1 MNNFKNYLQESSI
14 KPAKLSS
21 GRFSIGNQFRLL
33 RDIDGLEKGNEYTL
47 IPIDEECD
55 LIVLGGIGEYSFK
68 DQKTNKKYC
77 IHAGPRI
84 IDELFELIPLADPS
98 PSLSE
103 SKEPQ
108 AAQAYPV
115 SERVIE
121 RIIVE
126 GDKGERG
133 ERGIQGLIGPV
144 GPAGPKGERGDKGD
158 KGDVGER
165 GERGEPGAI
174 GARGE
179 TGAKGDRGER
189 GEQGLQG
196 IEGKQGPAGLNGDI
210 GPVGP
215 QGLQGLQGEK
225 GEKGDRGEKGEQ
237 GPQGLQ
243 GEIGPSGPAGAN
255 GAPGPIGS
263 KGEKGETGDKG
274 EPGLRGEK
282 GDTGDVGVAV
292 AKYPL
297 KLEDKTLSVEQKFF
311 NDLLND
317 VSKKHTAQGGG
328 GGNVIIK
335 HEGTRLSSAVK
346 SINFTGSGISSVSSD
361 GKNINIDITGGG
373 GEPSSNRFSY
383 TDDPPENPIN
393 GDRWFESDTGKYFVY
408 IEDEDSSQWVQ
419 IVTGGGGG
427 SAITVKS
434 VQGSIQ
440 YANDG
445 ATDLEA
451 SPSFKLNPD
460 DSNLIIPASLDL
472 SGSIGTGIIFPDD
485 TIQYTAAVSIDDAFV
500 NTDGDLILTYTDST
514 TDNVGSVIGPAGP
527 QGLTG
532 PQGPQGAT
540 GATGPQG
547 PAGAGGALGYWGS
560 FWSNQDQTAAAANT
574 GYAITLQHT
583 DPDSSGVYISNSSH
597 INFQNAGVYSIIFSI
612 QFANTHVQ
620 IHDVNVWIK
629 KNGSNL
635 PDSDSKWSVV
645 ESHGGEE
652 GHAIGAVN
660 FVLKLN
666 AGDYIELF
674 WKTSDTR
681 LIIQEDP
688 AVPPAPAIPSVIV
701 TATQVMYAQVGP
713 QGPQGDAGVDVTN
726 TIVST
731 DGDLLITL
739 SDATVINAGNVI
751 GPTGET
757 GATGPQ
763 GPQGEPGLQDDVIS
777 LYIDGTPDVISTGK
791 KAFRLIPYDCEV
803 VEWYVVASVAGT
815 IEFDVRASSFA
826 SYPSTISIVGT
837 TSDYPSLNNE
847 VKNSNTSVTGWDI
860 LNAGDMVDLYITSN
874 TDVQNVGLFI
884 KIRRI

>member
-14 KPAKLSS
+14 KPVKLSS

-179 TGAKGDRGER
+179 TGTKGDRGER
-189 GEQGLQG
+189 GEQGPQGLQG

-255 GAPGPIGS
+255 GAPGPIGP

-346 SINFTGSGISSVSSD
+346 SINFTGTGISSVSSD
-361 GKNINIDITGGG
+361 GKNVNIDISGGG
-373 GEPSSNRFSY
+373 TTVANRFTY
-383 TDDPPENPIN
+383 APDPPENPIN

-408 IEDEDSSQWVQ
+408 IDDGDSSQWVEISVVPSSNLTPVYHTTSVISSSYQ
-419 IVTGGGGG
+419 VTSLDYYIGVNYAGIVTITLPDSPSTGKT
-427 SAITVKS
+427 ITVKDES
-434 VQGSIQ
+434 GQAG
-440 YANDG
+440 YANR
-445 ATDLEA
+445 
-451 SPSFKLNPD
+451 
-460 DSNLIIPASLDL
+460 
-472 SGSIGTGIIFPDD
+472 
-485 TIQYTAAVSIDDAFV
+485 
-500 NTDGDLILTYTDST
+500 
-514 TDNVGSVIGPAGP
+514 
-527 QGLTG
+527 
-532 PQGPQGAT
+532 
-540 GATGPQG
+540 
-547 PAGAGGALGYWGS
+547 
-560 FWSNQDQTAAAANT
+560 
-574 GYAITLQHT
+574 
-583 DPDSSGVYISNSSH
+583 
-597 INFQNAGVYSIIFSI
+597 
-612 QFANTHVQ
+612 
-620 IHDVNVWIK
+620 
-629 KNGSNL
+629 
-635 PDSDSKWSVV
+635 
-645 ESHGGEE
+645 
-652 GHAIGAVN
+652 
-660 FVLKLN
+660 
-666 AGDYIELF
+666 YIE
-674 WKTSDTR
+674 
-681 LIIQEDP
+681 
-688 AVPPAPAIPSVIV
+688 IV
-701 TATQVMYAQVGP
+701 
-713 QGPQGDAGVDVTN
+713 
-726 TIVST
+726 
-731 DGDLLITL
+731 
-739 SDATVINAGNVI
+739 
-751 GPTGET
+751 
-757 GATGPQ
+757 
-763 GPQGEPGLQDDVIS
+763 
-777 LYIDGTPDVISTGK
+777 
-791 KAFRLIPYDCEV
+791 
-803 VEWYVVASVAGT
+803 
-815 IEFDVRASSFA
+815 
-826 SYPSTISIVGT
+826 
-837 TSDYPSLNNE
+837 
-847 VKNSNTSVTGWDI
+847 
-860 LNAGDMVDLYITSN
+860 TSN
-874 TDVQNVGLFI
+874 TNDLIDNEESAILNISNGALQFI
-884 KIRRI
+884 YRDGWRII

>member
-21 GRFSIGNQFRLL
+21 GRFSIGNQFRLI
-33 RDIDGLEKGNEYTL
+33 RDVDGLVKGNEYTL

-55 LIVLGGIGEYSFK
+55 PILLGGIGEYSFK
-68 DQKTNKKYC
+68 DQATNKKYC

-84 IDELFELIPLADPS
+84 IDELFELIPIADPT
-98 PSLSE
+98 PSITE

-115 SERVIE
+115 SERIIVE

-133 ERGIQGLIGPV
+133 ERGLQGLIGPV

-165 GERGEPGAI
+165 GERGESGPI
-174 GARGE
+174 GPRGE

-189 GEQGLQG
+189 GEQGPQGIQG

-210 GPVGP
+210 GPIGP
-215 QGLQGLQGEK
+215 QGERGLQGEK

-243 GEIGPSGPAGAN
+243 GEIGPSGPAGVN
-255 GAPGPIGS
+255 GAPGPIGP
-263 KGEKGETGDKG
+263 KGEKGDKG
-274 EPGLRGEK
+274 DTGPRGEK
-282 GDTGDVGVAV
+282 GDTGDFGIAI

-311 NDLLND
+311 NDLVND

-419 IVTGGGGG
+419 IVTSGGVG
-427 SAITVKS
+427 SSITVKS
-434 VQGSIQ
+434 LQGSIQ

-451 SPSFKLNPD
+451 IPGFRLNPN

-472 SGSIGTGIIFPDD
+472 NGSIGTGIIFPDD

-514 TDNVGSVIGPAGP
+514 TDNVGNVV
-527 QGLTG
+527 
-532 PQGPQGAT
+532 
-540 GATGPQG
+540 GPQG
-547 PAGAGGALGYWGS
+547 PAGPAGSGAAGNNDVGVMYLKNNTTPTTIPSINGRSVVAGTV
-560 FWSNQDQTAAAANT
+560 QT
-574 GYAITLQHT
+574 GLLQNFIKDT
-583 DPDSSGVYISNSSH
+583 SSNSLKYTGVGGRYH
-597 INFQNAGVYSIIFSI
+597 IIVNFNFY
-612 QFANTHVQ
+612 
-620 IHDVNVWIK
+620 
-629 KNGSNL
+629 NGSQDTCGFYIGKNTDINTAL
-635 PDSDSKWSVV
+635 DPNADRISESEIYANSANPSTQPISGTVQTVLDLNTNDRVFFIVQNKDSTSNILVEFMKFVV
-645 ESHGGEE
+645 VS
-652 GHAIGAVN
+652 
-660 FVLKLN
+660 L
-666 AGDYIELF
+666 
-674 WKTSDTR
+674 
-681 LIIQEDP
+681 
-688 AVPPAPAIPSVIV
+688 
-701 TATQVMYAQVGP
+701 TAEK
-713 QGPQGDAGVDVTN
+713 GDAGVG
-726 TIVST
+726 VSDAVVDT
-731 DGDLLITL
+731 DGDLILTL
-739 SDATVINAGNVI
+739 SDATIVNAGNVV
-751 GPTGET
+751 GPQGET
-757 GATGPQ
+757 GPQGIQGETGPQ

-874 TDVQNVGLFI
+874 TDVQNVGIFI